1 MTEETQ
7 GPIDTPEGVDEP
19 TPTPTTEDGGENS
32 VGKCPHCEREEEAKA
47 QMEDLNL
54 AILIA
59 LVPALTITL
68 FSNLG
73 LF

>member
-1 MTEETQ
+1 MTEEIKC
-7 GPIDTPEGVDEP
+7 GPEAPQHD
-19 TPTPTTEDGGENS
+19 
-32 VGKCPHCEREEEAKA
+32 CPHCRKREAEEKEA
-47 QMEDLNL
+47 EDLSL

-68 FSNLG
+68 FSNMG